1 MSCLHKI
8 PIDKC
13 QPTIIDLFIT
23 VPGIDFGEILSPLRR
38 QSLTVSSKLSAL
50 SSTPGPS
57 SPSPGSLSLPAS
69 SASNINS
76 LL

>member
-13 QPTIIDLFIT
+13 QPTLTDLLIT

-38 QSLTVSSKLSAL
+38 QFLTVSLKPSAL
-50 SSTPGPS
+50 SSTPGH
-57 SPSPGSLSLPAS
+57 PAPVLG
-69 SASNINS
+69 
-76 LL
+76 LLVCQPPLQVI